1 MFPPIAPI
9 INVDMIYQYQPNPY
23 VGFGFNAAPIIQQI
37 PQQNPFLNQLL
48 HTQQQLI
55 NNQFLQNASIS
66 ASMFAQQQQQH
77 QHNQQQQLQIGSSLS
92 SLASS
97 SLPTSSTTE
106 INDNDLTSF
115 QQETKFGDKI
125 KFATWNVRGAIEMD
139 KRNAIDKCLN
149 EKMVQIACI
158 QETKLQMT
166 QLETANYRWHFINR
180 KNDHSIHCGTAIL
193 VKHSLRGAVTN
204 FEAVTGNILSCFV
217 RSKES
222 TILLISAHFTEDIG
236 TETEFDR
243 LKNFLKLYESLPTI
257 IFGDFNAQ
265 LGKSDLVNSD
275 HVFMGKLKHFS
286 CDFASVR
293 ILIISFFPN
302 RTISLS

>member
-1 MFPPIAPI
+1 MFPPVQPI
-9 INVDMIYQYQPNPY
+9 INVDMIYQYQPNPF
-23 VGFGFNAAPIIQQI
+23 VGFGFPTPIIHQI
-37 PQQNPFLNQLL
+37 PQQNPFISQII

-55 NNQFLQNASIS
+55 NSQILQNV
-66 ASMFAQQQQQH
+66 SMFANQQPQHQQH
-77 QHNQQQQLQIGSSLS
+77 EQHPQQLQITSAQL
-92 SLASS
+92 S

-106 INDNDLTSF
+106 INDNDLSSF
-115 QQETKFGDKI
+115 HHETNFGDKI

-149 EKMVQIACI
+149 EKMVQIACV

-180 KNDHSIHCGTAIL
+180 KADDNFHCGTAIL
-193 VKHSLRGAVTN
+193 VKHSFVGAVTN

-217 RSKES
+217 RSKDT
-222 TILLISAHFTEDIG
+222 TILLISAHLTEDIG
-236 TETEFDR
+236 TDIEFER

-265 LGKSDLVNSD
+265 LGKTDLVNSD
-275 HVFMGKLKHFS
+275 FVFMGESVDFSHF
-286 CDFASVR
+286 
-293 ILIISFFPN
+293 
-302 RTISLS
+302 